1 MKQIS
6 LLRKLIK
13 ETIEEV
19 SLEEMARIAD
29 VYALADGWEEKY
41 KAMKPSS
48 QTDRVIKFMTNPPM
62 DEETGEPLAA
72 TKTNISDEYFNSNQP
87 PANQTV
93 NKLLDAGV
101 LVIAGKEKEKKEKTL
116 PTGQRG
122 RPKVADDAKK
132 LVGAKIISKFSKGNV
147 DFDDEEIAF
156 IKDLYKAISKKK

>member
-48 QTDRVIKFMTNPPM
+48 QTDRVIKFMTTPPT

-87 PANQTV
+87 PANTTV
-93 NKLLDAGV
+93 NKLLDAGI
-101 LVIAGKEKEKKEKTL
+101 LVIVGKEKEKQVKA
-116 PTGQRG
+116 PSTGLRG
-122 RPKVADDAKK
+122 RKKEIDTILKTVGDD
-132 LVGAKIISKFSKGNV
+132 VSRKFARGNT
-147 DFDDEEIAF
+147 DFTNEEKDY
-156 IKDLYKAISKKK
+156 IKALAKAISGKK

>member
-29 VYALADGWEEKY
+29 VYSLADGWEEKY

-48 QTDRVIKFMTNPPM
+48 QTDRVIKFITNPPM
-62 DEETGEPLAA
+62 DEETGEPIAA
-72 TKTNISDEYFNSNQP
+72 TKTNIADEYFNSNQP
-87 PANQTV
+87 PANTTV

-101 LVIAGKEKEKKEKTL
+101 LVIAGKEKEKKEKA
-116 PTGQRG
+116 PSTGQKG
-122 RPKVADDAKK
+122 RPKVSNDDIKA
-132 LVGAKIISKFSKGNV
+132 VGQRISNKFAKGNV

-156 IKDLYKAISKKK
+156 IKSLYKAISKKK